1 METFLAD
8 VRYALRQL
16 RRSPGFTVV
25 AVASLALP
33 GVVAVGSVNWLPLAG
48 QHSRTRLSI
57 EGEPERGPA
66 DGHSSDIAIVDG
78 DYFAAM
84 GIPLLGGRTFGPE
97 DHPEAGWVFVVD
109 DALARRHFPPG
120 GVLGSRVNY
129 WWGPDSQ
136 WGPIVG
142 VVGSIRHHG
151 HGEEPFPTT
160 YFNNRQIHTPAYNLV
175 TRAAGAPPNLAELIR
190 REVQA
195 VAPTRPIA
203 DIQTMDQVVAA
214 SVAAPRA
221 TALLIGALALLA
233 LVLAGVGLYGVV
245 SYAAAQR
252 TREIGIRVALGA
264 DRSTVMALVLRQGVV
279 LTAVGL
285 AIGIVGALA
294 ARRLIAG
301 MLHGVTP
308 FDPLTL
314 ATVSVFLFAVSL
326 LASWLPGRR
335 ATRVDP
341 LIAMR
346 SE

>member
-1 METFLAD
+1 
-8 VRYALRQL
+8 
-16 RRSPGFTVV
+16 
-25 AVASLALP
+25 
-33 GVVAVGSVNWLPLAG
+33 
-48 QHSRTRLSI
+48 
-57 EGEPERGPA
+57 
-66 DGHSSDIAIVDG
+66 
-78 DYFAAM
+78 M

-97 DHPEAGWVFVVD
+97 DHPDAGWVFVVD
-109 DALARRHFPPG
+109 QALARRHFPPG
-120 GVLGSRVNY
+120 EAIGSRVNY

-151 HGEEPFPTT
+151 HGEEPFPTA
-160 YFNNRQIHTPAYNLV
+160 YFHNRQVHTPTYNLV

-203 DIQTMDQVVAA
+203 DIRTMDQVVAA

-233 LVLAGVGLYGVV
+233 LALAGVGLYGVV
-245 SYAAAQR
+245 SYAAEQR

-264 DRSTVMALVLRQGVV
+264 DRSTVMALVLREGVV
-279 LTAVGL
+279 LTAAGL
-285 AIGIVGALA
+285 ALGIAGALT

-301 MLHGVTP
+301 MLHGVSP

-314 ATVSVFLFAVSL
+314 AVVAVFLFAVSL